1 MMAWLSLHIWMLLA
15 AAALLGLLFGLAIRG
30 LMLRSKLRQA
40 QVERDMSAME
50 LEQSK
55 TEIEALYAAQR
66 RAGAPDEELGKELQA
81 RKEAVQRLE
90 ADLKAA
96 KSELHEL
103 RSGGQG
109 DTSAAAG
116 AAVAGAAVG
125 AMAGGAA
132 MATGEDDAGKAR
144 EELEWRNRYLES
156 RVRRL
161 EEEVRSHAASRSAAE
176 TPASPAMDAA
186 PPQDGVSSADISKLR
201 WQNDYLRQ
209 RLTVFEDKAARSDAG
224 PGQGRGA
231 ASEQRQETPDE
242 ELARLR
248 WRNRYLEGRLAY
260 LEEEPAQAVE
270 APETGPGDDGP
281 APAAGAGLLHDQE
294 VPAAGQGPEPVE
306 ADTVSE
312 PVAPPSPETSGP
324 SMAPQTPGEP
334 EPEPSSQPVTAP
346 DNPPPPPGFVTGT
359 DDGPAPEAG
368 TGEDTSMPEPA
379 DPVTDGPLADPE
391 PASTEEHPAEGV
403 LRDLD
408 TAEHSEPAGGEATA
422 APAAPVSPE
431 TGAEQVPLGE
441 EVAEARPD
449 TPQDAASPIDN
460 AESGASDP
468 EPPGA
473 EPVRPEPLA
482 ARPRDG
488 GDDLTQIE
496 GIGPRIKEVLNGLGI
511 WQFEQI
517 AGWDEGNA
525 SWIDQELNFSGRV
538 SRQDWVGQARK
549 LRSGT

>member
-1 MMAWLSLHIWMLLA
+1 MAWLSLHIWMLLA
-15 AAALLGLLFGLAIRG
+15 ATALLGLLFGLAIRG

-66 RAGAPDEELGKELQA
+66 RAGAPDEELRKELQA

-116 AAVAGAAVG
+116 AAVTGAAVG
-125 AMAGGAA
+125 AVAGGAA

-176 TPASPAMDAA
+176 TTTSPSVDAA
-186 PPQDGVSSADISKLR
+186 PPQDGVSAADIGKLR

-209 RLTVFEDKAARSDAG
+209 RLTVFEEKAARSDAG
-224 PGQGRGA
+224 LGQGRGA

-260 LEEEPAQAVE
+260 LEEQPAEAAE

-294 VPAAGQGPEPVE
+294 APAAGQGPEPVE

-312 PVAPPSPETSGP
+312 PVAPPAPETSGP

-334 EPEPSSQPVTAP
+334 EAESSSQPVAAP
-346 DNPPPPPGFVTGT
+346 DNPPPPPPGFVTGT

-368 TGEDTSMPEPA
+368 AGEDASTPEPA
-379 DPVTDGPLADPE
+379 ETVTDSPLASSE
-391 PASTEEHPAEGV
+391 PAVMEEHPAEGV

-408 TAEHSEPAGGEATA
+408 AGDHSEPAGEEATA
-422 APAAPVSPE
+422 APAAPVSPQA
-431 TGAEQVPLGE
+431 GAEQVPFGE
-441 EVAEARPD
+441 EIAQARPD
-449 TPQDAASPIDN
+449 TPQDAGSPIEN

-468 EPPGA
+468 ETPAP

-482 ARPRDG
+482 SRPRDG
-488 GDDLTQIE
+488 GDDLTRIE

-517 AGWDEGNA
+517 AGWDAGNA

-549 LRSGT
+549 LRSST